1 MSTVVSTNLLD
12 AVFKVRQGENRAAAL
27 ELIDR
32 ETNTVI
38 KQADITR
45 IVYTIFRRGVKN
57 TIQLNPP
64 PDEPIEGH
72 INREIPVTSAI
83 RDDPTEDPID
93 GVRYNFLYIIPC
105 IDEEGN
111 DITPFT
117 ESGANYDMVIRFIPF
132 IGGDKYAIQKT
143 IRIECI

>member
-1 MSTVVSTNLLD
+1 MSTVVSTDLLD

-38 KQADITR
+38 KKADIHR
-45 IVYTIFRRGVKN
+45 IVYTIYKRGQVSS
-57 TIQLNPP
+57 IQLTPP
-64 PDEPIEGH
+64 PDVPVEGH
-72 INREIPVTSAI
+72 IDREIPVAESI
-83 RDDPTEDPID
+83 RDDPAEDPID
-93 GVRYNFLYIIPC
+93 GVKYNFLFIIPC

-117 ESGANYDMVIRFIPF
+117 ESGAKYDMVIRFIPF
-132 IGGDKYAIQKT
+132 IGGTKYAMQKT
-143 IRIECI
+143 IRIECE